1 MFANLAIVVFGA
13 LRVTTRMFT
22 RMLSEN
28 LNEMSKII
36 DNELLNKQVFVWFCY
51 FQNSAISD

>member
-36 DNELLNKQVFVWFCY
+36 DNELLNKQVFV
-51 FQNSAISD
+51 